1 MSLESLEKRLKNSR
15 VKISG
20 KSSTRTRE
28 AEEKMPEPLSEKILE
43 FEEELEDSHRW
54 LKRALLF
61 GSGLAFLI
69 LALGL
74 FFIFSYSTSS
84 RDVTLEIS
92 PPTVISRGAPFSVD
106 VSVTNNSG
114 GLIKGGIITLNLPQG
129 VIAPDSGRDRSV
141 VTENVGDLTSGNLI
155 KRTYSLV
162 PVDPVGSKETVT
174 AVLSYAISTGAR
186 FEVRQTLEIEV
197 KNSAIEMELKRPDQI
212 LSGSTFTVK
221 VNYKNKSNFNFPAL
235 TLEADYPN
243 AFKFDSASI
252 PPASMNN
259 YWQLGGLSGNAS
271 GTVSISGHLDLSSG
285 ANVSLPVKISANFG
299 GQDYPVADGVVTL
312 SPASSPIS
320 LQISVNNQSDF
331 LARAGDTLYYSIQYQ
346 NSSGIALADAKI
358 TATILGG
365 MLDWSSLKTDGTF
378 YPNTQTI
385 SWNSLNTPAL
395 KMLDPGAS
403 GQANFQVKLKGVFNL
418 ERLNDRNFSVQVNAV
433 MSSPSV
439 PYYLSSKSTSVEA
452 VSDVK
457 ISGLASVT
465 AQGYFNDDGSGL
477 SNKGNLP
484 PKVGQATQYTIHWL
498 IRNFATDLNNVEVK
512 ATLASGVKWVTAGP
526 MNLGNPISYNAGDNS
541 VVWDIDRVAATKGV
555 LSDPAEAVFQVEATP
570 DISMVGKPESLI
582 GTTYL
587 KGTDNFT
594 GQELTSQF
602 IPLNTAML
610 DDAVSAVESIVVR

>member
-1 MSLESLEKRLKNSR
+1 MSLESLEKRLKSSR
-15 VKISG
+15 IKTSG
-20 KSSTRTRE
+20 KTSARKKG

-43 FEEELEDSHRW
+43 FEEELEDSHHW
-54 LKRALLF
+54 LKRTLLF

-92 PPTVISRGAPFSVD
+92 PSSDVSRGAPFSVE

-129 VIAPDSGRDRSV
+129 VIEPGSGRDRSV
-141 VTENVGDLTSGNLI
+141 VMENIGDLTSGNLV

-186 FEVRQTLEIEV
+186 FEVRQTMDIEV
-197 KNSAIEMELKRPDQI
+197 KTAAIEMELKRPDQI
-212 LSGSTFTVK
+212 LSGSTFAVK
-221 VNYKNKSNFNFPAL
+221 VNYMNKSDFNFPAL
-235 TLEADYPN
+235 TLEADYPS
-243 AFKFDSASI
+243 AFKFDSASV

-299 GQDYPVADGVVTL
+299 GQDYPVADGVVSLT
-312 SPASSPIS
+312 PASSPIT
-320 LQISVNNQSDF
+320 LQVFVNNQNNY
-331 LARAGDTLYYSIQYQ
+331 LASAGDVLKYSIQYQ
-346 NSSGIALADAKI
+346 NSSGIALSDAKI
-358 TATILGG
+358 TATVAGE
-365 MLDWSSLKTDGTF
+365 MLDWSSLKTDGVF
-378 YPNTQTI
+378 DPNAQTI
-385 SWNSLNTPAL
+385 SWSSANMPAL
-395 KMLDPGAS
+395 KMLDPGAGS
-403 GQANFQVKLKGVFNL
+403 QADFQVKLKSTFNL
-418 ERLNDRNFSVQVNAV
+418 DRLNDRNFSVRVNVV

-439 PYYLSSKSTSVEA
+439 PYYLSSKNTSVQA
-452 VSDVK
+452 VSDTK
-457 ISGLASVT
+457 ISGLVMVT
-465 AQGYFNDDGSGL
+465 TQGYFEEAASGTSSGGS
-477 SNKGNLP
+477 LP
-484 PKVGQATQYTIHWL
+484 PQVNHTNSYSIHWL
-498 IRNFATDLNNVEVK
+498 IRNFATDLNNVEVR
-512 ATLASGVKWVTAGP
+512 AALAPGVKWVTAVSA
-526 MNLGNPISYNAGDNS
+526 NLGNPVIYNPGDNS
-541 VVWDIDRVAATKGV
+541 VTWNIDRVAATKGI
-555 LSDPAEAVFQVEATP
+555 LSDPAEAIFQVEATP
-570 DISMVGKPESLI
+570 DASMVGAPELLV

-602 IPLNTAML
+602 VPMTTKTLSGGVGQFET
-610 DDAVSAVESIVVR
+610 IVVW